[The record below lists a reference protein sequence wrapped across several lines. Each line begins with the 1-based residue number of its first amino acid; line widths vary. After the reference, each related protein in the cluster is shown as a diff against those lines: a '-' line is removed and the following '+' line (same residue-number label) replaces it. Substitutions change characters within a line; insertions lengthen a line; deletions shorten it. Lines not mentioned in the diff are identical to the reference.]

1 MLKTPIEMTCKVCG
15 KTFMARTGTAL
26 MCSDECRRAMQ
37 IAQNRARKARLRAEK
52 LSRPAGRPPK
62 EPTEKKVE
70 KRKGDGM
77 KQLTIDAIEARKKGM
92 TYGKYIALFKS

>member
-15 KTFMARTGTAL
+15 KTFLARTGTAL

-37 IAQNRARKARLRAEK
+37 IKQNRARKARLRAER
-52 LSRPAGRPPK
+52 LSKPGRPPK

>member
-15 KTFMARTGTAL
+15 KTFMARTQTAL

-37 IAQNRARKARLRAEK
+37 IEQNRARKARLRAEK
-52 LSRPAGRPPK
+52 LSRPA
-62 EPTEKKVE
+62 EKKVE